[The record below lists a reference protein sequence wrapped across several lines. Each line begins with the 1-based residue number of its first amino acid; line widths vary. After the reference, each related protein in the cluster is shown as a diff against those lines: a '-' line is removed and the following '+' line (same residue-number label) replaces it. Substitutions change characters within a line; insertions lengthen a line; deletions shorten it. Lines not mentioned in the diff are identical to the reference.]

1 VENEMMT
8 TEPRDRA
15 KPLALKDWAYQVL
28 KEDILS
34 LKLPPGTVVRI
45 GALTEELDVSR
56 TPVREAL
63 LTLENEGLVRSEPR
77 VGFFVAEI
85 SRRDLEELYEL
96 RAVLEGYA
104 VQTAAPYVTDED
116 LSRLENG
123 IETSQTAVEH
133 GELDRFLEIDT
144 AFHALLIERAPN
156 SRLMVMMDSIGDLT
170 HRLHYLGLKCVEN
183 IHESLVEHKEIL
195 GALRR
200 RDSQLA
206 ARLMSDHLHAVKDR
220 LLRCVDLS
228 GESPEPGPGA

>member
-1 VENEMMT
+1 MMN

-45 GALTEELDVSR
+45 GNLTEELDVSR

-63 LTLENEGLVRSEPR
+63 LTLEKEGLVRAEPR

-85 SRRDLEELYEL
+85 RSRDLEELYEL
-96 RAVLEGYA
+96 RAVLESYA
-104 VQTAAPYVTDED
+104 VETAAPYVTDED
-116 LSRLENG
+116 LSRLERDL
-123 IETSQTAVEH
+123 ERSQGAVEQ
-133 GELDRFLEIDT
+133 GQLERFLEIDT

-156 SRLMVMMDSIGDLT
+156 SRLLLIMDSIGDLT

-183 IHESLVEHKEIL
+183 IQESLVEHREIL
-195 GALRR
+195 RALRQQ
-200 RDSQLA
+200 DSQLA

-220 LLRCVDLS
+220 LLLCVDLS
-228 GESPEPGPGA
+228 EENYEPIPGA